1 MTRPR
6 HTALVAG
13 GLVALAAC
21 TGGTTGTVTLDLIT
35 APGSHVL
42 DAVQQLRMTLTSP
55 RQVVES
61 SRTATGF
68 ELALELDASGGN
80 AALIVEG
87 LDASGAL
94 VACGQSPVFPV
105 TAINASIVVYMAPPR
120 SINAAAVALDAP
132 RSEVSGTSLSYG
144 VVLAGGR
151 DAAGA
156 PSAAIAIYNAYNQ
169 TLISGIAMPG
179 PRAGVALA
187 AGTNGGVYLFGGVGA
202 DDKPTGTLWR
212 FDTTVAPNGAY
223 ATLPEQAGFARTGQL
238 MVAVGTDRFLI
249 TGSPALTLAAG
260 ALAARSDVASLPP
273 VGAAVIATSGT
284 ATAIF
289 ADAQLLRFRGDA
301 FDTLSGSSAGDAT
314 AAALPGGRIVVV
326 GGGDP
331 PSRDARVIDTTT
343 GVVTVVADA
352 LATARS
358 RPSVAA
364 TSRHLVV
371 AGGTDAAGAPIASL
385 EVLDAMTLAPI
396 ATLPILART
405 GAFAAALP
413 NDQVML
419 VGGTP
424 ASPQIE
430 LFTPEPPAL

>member
-1 MTRPR
+1 MTPPR
-6 HTALVAG
+6 RVAI
-13 GLVALAAC
+13 GLVALAVGAC
-21 TGGTTGTVTLDLIT
+21 TGGATGTVTLDLAT

-42 DAVQQLRMTLTSP
+42 DAVQLLRLTLTSP

-61 SRTATGF
+61 PRTAAGF
-68 ELALELDASGGN
+68 ELALETDASGGSG
-80 AALIVEG
+80 AVIVEG
-87 LDASGAL
+87 FDAGGVL

-132 RSEVSGTSLSYG
+132 RSEVAGASLSYG

-151 DAAGA
+151 DAAGS
-156 PSAAIAIYNAYNQ
+156 PSTAIAIYNAYDQ

-179 PRAGVALA
+179 PRAGLALA
-187 AGTNGGVYLFGGVGA
+187 AGSSGGVYLFGGVGA
-202 DDKPTGTLWR
+202 DGNPTGTLWR

-223 ATLPEQAGFARTGQL
+223 ATITSPAGVERTDQL
-238 MVAVGTDRFLI
+238 MVPVDTERYLI
-249 TGSPALTLAAG
+249 TGTPALTLASG
-260 ALAARSDVASLPP
+260 VLTARTDVAALPP
-273 VGAAVIATSGT
+273 LGASVVASNATP
-284 ATAIF
+284 TAIF
-289 ADAQLLRFRGDA
+289 ADAQILRFRGDA
-301 FDTLSGSSAGDAT
+301 FDTLSGSGVADAT
-314 AAALPGGRIVVV
+314 AAALPNGRIVLI

-331 PSRDARVIDTTT
+331 PSRDARVIDAAT
-343 GVVTVVADA
+343 GIVTVITDA

-371 AGGTDAAGAPIASL
+371 AGGTDAAGAPVASA
-385 EVLDAMTLAPI
+385 EVLDATTLAPI
-396 ATLPILART
+396 VTLPILARS

-424 ASPQIE
+424 ASAQIE